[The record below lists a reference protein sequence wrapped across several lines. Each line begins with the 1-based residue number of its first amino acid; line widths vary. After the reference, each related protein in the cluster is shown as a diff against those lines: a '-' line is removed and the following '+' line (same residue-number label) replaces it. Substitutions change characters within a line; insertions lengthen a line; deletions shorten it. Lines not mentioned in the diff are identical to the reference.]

1 MMDMPALSEVDW
13 TRNDRVRYLSSG
25 SILSFDCNI
34 DQWTVL
40 MEAASFGQTEVVS
53 KLLTIP
59 DLELDAVNIRG
70 QTAAEVAMNRSHP
83 VIADHI
89 NVEIQ
94 VSNFPPSFIQVFSK
108 TNL

>member
-13 TRNDRVRYLSSG
+13 TRNDRVRYLSG
-25 SILSFDCNI
+25 LLLSFDCNN

-83 VIADHI
+83 AIADHI

-94 VSNFPPSFIQVFSK
+94 VSNFPPSFIKVFSK

>member
-13 TRNDRVRYLSSG
+13 TRNDRVRHLSLSVLL
-25 SILSFDCNI
+25 LSFDCNI
-34 DQWTVL
+34 NQWTVL

-83 VIADHI
+83 AIADHI

-94 VSNFPPSFIQVFSK
+94 VSNFPFLYHSF
-108 TNL
+108 